1 MKDYNKIIRENS
13 TIESTRLILRPFS
26 IKDVEDV
33 FLYASDEIVTK
44 YLTWPPHTDISQT
57 KKIVK
62 EFFMDKPG
70 VFAIEL
76 KSERKC
82 IGCIEL
88 RIYTEHD
95 KASFGYVLNRKYWNK
110 GYMTEALKR
119 IIDFAFSK
127 LGLNRIEATHYVGN
141 EGSGRVM
148 QKCGMIYEGTGLQ
161 EVKIKGV
168 FHDVVH
174 YAILRQDWETQMQEK
189 IHN

>member
-1 MKDYNKIIRENS
+1 MKDYNKIIRANS